1 MCTPRCQCSSARCK
15 LSASFYFVVDE
26 KSGFKFDIPDLRNNF
41 DGKNHTNLLP
51 KELDPQGNSYCKSQ
65 AGIIEEMVE
74 DTMEM
79 MEDTDEL
86 EDDVQT
92 EVDKVLNEL
101 TTDVGKKLASAPKV
115 SAEASISLP
124 EPGEVELEA
133 EDGDEVQEDLD
144 EMQER
149 LQALKS

>member
-1 MCTPRCQCSSARCK
+1 
-15 LSASFYFVVDE
+15 
-26 KSGFKFDIPDLRNNF
+26 
-41 DGKNHTNLLP
+41 
-51 KELDPQGNSYCKSQ
+51 
-65 AGIIEEMVE
+65 MVE

-79 MEDTDEL
+79 MEDSDEL
-86 EDDVQT
+86 EEDVQA

-101 TTDVGKKLASAPKV
+101 TTDVGKKLAAAPKV
-115 SAEASISLP
+115 NTAEASIDLP

-133 EDGDEVQEDLD
+133 EDEVQEDLD